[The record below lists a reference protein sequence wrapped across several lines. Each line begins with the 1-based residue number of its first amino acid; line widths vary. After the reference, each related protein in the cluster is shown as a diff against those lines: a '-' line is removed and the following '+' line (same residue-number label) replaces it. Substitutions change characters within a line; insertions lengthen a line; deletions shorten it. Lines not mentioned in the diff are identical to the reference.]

1 MEEEF
6 LENARHFQ
14 LVYLFSPK
22 EIHVQSLSIQ
32 LLDTKITFVK
42 KLGKE
47 QLKVEG
53 IDWYQGELS
62 GEIIRRA
69 LESGA
74 YSRFKRD
81 PRLVNGEFESLY
93 LLWIKKAWE
102 QKQILASPA
111 AEAMVTL
118 DMEGEIAKIG
128 LLAVA
133 PSHQGK
139 GWGKRLVGTVEAKA
153 LEMGANQVLIPTQV
167 ANLPAC
173 RLYQGMGYSEKQREF
188 IYHYWNENSR

>member
-1 MEEEF
+1 VEEEF
-6 LENARHFQ
+6 LEQAREFK
-14 LVYLFSPK
+14 LVYLFSPQ
-22 EIHVQSLSIQ
+22 EIHVQSQSIQ

-42 KLGKE
+42 KLGKKQE
-47 QLKVEG
+47 EEEG
-53 IDWYQGELS
+53 IDWYKGELS

-69 LESGA
+69 LESGV

-93 LLWIKKAWE
+93 QRWIKNAWE
-102 QKQILASPA
+102 QKQILASPD
-111 AEAMVTL
+111 AEALVTL
-118 DMEGEIAKIG
+118 DIEGDIAKIG

-133 PSHQGK
+133 PIHQGK

-153 LEMGANQVLIPTQV
+153 MEMGANQVLIPTQE

-173 RLYQGMGYSEKQREF
+173 RLYQGMGYSETQREF
-188 IYHYWNENSR
+188 IYHYWHENSL